1 MATYSLCLDAK
12 IDAAQSVDL
21 LFGSHVV
28 SAPQILDN
36 DHVAVRSRGLLH
48 FNLGDDAVQSH
59 MNLILCLRLLSA
71 LCGKI
76 LASYRLDRFRASSV
90 RC

>member
-1 MATYSLCLDAK
+1 MMATYSLALMRRLTPRKAL
-12 IDAAQSVDL
+12 DL
-21 LFGSHVV
+21 LFRTHVV

-76 LASYRLDRFRASSV
+76 LAPYRLDRLQSV
-90 RC
+90 KR